1 MLEPLYLPFRELRGG
16 SRSSPGGVPVVK
28 EGGISP
34 EKEWLHSPGNWPYSV
49 VESTLTI
56 RRCSGMSGPAGIS
69 TFVLGLA
76 HPVPPLHA
84 LPLAFFPVIPQ
95 SSFQVV
101 QGLQVFPSP
110 IVPLLLKISAA
121 PARLLTAGGPVEV
134 LLTSVF

>member
-1 MLEPLYLPFRELRGG
+1 
-16 SRSSPGGVPVVK
+16 
-28 EGGISP
+28 
-34 EKEWLHSPGNWPYSV
+34 
-49 VESTLTI
+49 
-56 RRCSGMSGPAGIS
+56 MSGPAGIS